1 MPSAHAH
8 LSLLCACV
16 VPSFTRILSAL
27 SLLICTQTRQTLRGA
42 NRCVLADRPA
52 YRTHLRYC
60 MFDSDRK
67 LWGFRLCNVLS
78 FFFGRRIESFEL
90 PPDQIVRCCLL
101 YMHSVQELGRHL
113 RHLRSSEQQ
122 PFDVNKLPKYID
134 GKRYPQARVTISLT
148 LRPRST

>member
-1 MPSAHAH
+1 M
-8 LSLLCACV
+8 
-16 VPSFTRILSAL
+16 
-27 SLLICTQTRQTLRGA
+27 RGA
-42 NRCVLADRPA
+42 NRFVLADRPA

-60 MFDSDRK
+60 MFDSDRT

-113 RHLRSSEQQ
+113 RHLRSSDQQ

-134 GKRYPQARVTISLT
+134 GKRYPQARVTCLSPFALAPP
-148 LRPRST
+148 RPHLPCIRVAHVAGDD